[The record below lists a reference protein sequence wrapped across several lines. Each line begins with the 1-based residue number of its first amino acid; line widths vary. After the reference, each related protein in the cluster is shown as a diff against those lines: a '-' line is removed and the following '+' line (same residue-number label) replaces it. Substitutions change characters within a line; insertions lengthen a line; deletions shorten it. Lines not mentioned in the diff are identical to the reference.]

1 MKESIVI
8 ATIKSWNID
17 NSKKF
22 INENIDKYNIFLI
35 EKKEDL
41 FFDYIKEI
49 NPKYIFF
56 PHWSWIIPK
65 NIYEKFNCIVFHI
78 TDLPFGRGGSPLQNL
93 ISRNIDETFISAIKV
108 EKGIDTGKI
117 YIKEPF
123 SIYLGSAEEIFEK
136 ISKKI
141 FNTLIPKILENNII
155 PYEQFGEVV
164 CFNRR
169 KENESNILEQK
180 FLNIDE
186 IFNFIRMLDAE
197 GYPNAFINLN
207 NLKIFFSE
215 VSKKNGKLFG
225 RFEINYE
232 E

>member
-8 ATIKSWNID
+8 ATIKSWNIA
-17 NSKKF
+17 NAKKF
-22 INENIDKYNIFLI
+22 IDKNSDKYNIFLI

-49 NPKYIFF
+49 KPRYIFF

-65 NIYEKFNCIVFHI
+65 SIYENFECIVFHI

-93 ISRNIDETFISAIKV
+93 ISRNIDETAISALKV
-108 EKGIDTGKI
+108 EKGLDTGKI
-117 YIKEPF
+117 YLKEPF
-123 SIYLGSAEEIFEK
+123 LISLGSAEEIFEK
-136 ISKKI
+136 VSEKI
-141 FNTLIPKILENNII
+141 FNKLITRILENAII
-155 PYEQFGEVV
+155 PYEQFGEII

-169 KENESNILEQK
+169 KEEESNFLDQK

-186 IFNFIRMLDAE
+186 VFNFIRMLDAE
-197 GYPNAFINLN
+197 GYPNAFINLKDI
-207 NLKIFFSE
+207 KILFSE

-232 E
+232 